1 MASKAEIQA
10 VDRFNKEKTKC
21 VLLRLN
27 LSTDKDIL
35 EKLDSVPTKMGYIKE
50 LIRADITK

>member
-1 MASKAEIQA
+1 MRRKAQIQA

>member
-1 MASKAEIQA
+1 MTSKAQIQA
-10 VDRFNKEKTKC
+10 VDRFNKEKTRC

>member
-50 LIRADITK
+50 LIRVDITK